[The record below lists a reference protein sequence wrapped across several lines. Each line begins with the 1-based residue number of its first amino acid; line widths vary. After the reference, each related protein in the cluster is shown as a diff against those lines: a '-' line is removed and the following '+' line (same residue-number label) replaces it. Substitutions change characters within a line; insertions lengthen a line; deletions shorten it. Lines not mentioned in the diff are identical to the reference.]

1 MACSEVAVLL
11 LARPPLLLALSLVAG
26 CSTGKLTVG
35 DEFVDDTGLDA
46 DTIDTGSD
54 TSDTSASETGT
65 NDTAVTDTSDT
76 APPDTGTADTGTT
89 DTGTA
94 TPQSCAEAKAFDPVA
109 RSGTYSID
117 PDGEGGQP
125 AFSVACDMET
135 DGGGWTRFWWYS
147 ASASWVWGSARDV
160 LQQELSQC
168 NPDAAVCLARLPDAT
183 AGELR
188 VWDGTDWATWTF
200 SPGNSTSDRAYAAF
214 TARTPS
220 DYALDVYGDS
230 WNPSRQ
236 SAVSR
241 GLTNP
246 FRCDADRE
254 IPSDGSCRNFWYTD
268 AALTTGATVRS
279 FNLDD
284 DGGYGQ
290 TAFAA
295 GGANNGSY
303 GVDVFEQRLVG
314 NATDKTLVLYY
325 R

>member
-1 MACSEVAVLL
+1 MLL

-35 DEFVDDTGLDA
+35 DAFVA
-46 DTIDTGSD
+46 DTAVDGDTASIETGSD
-54 TSDTSASETGT
+54 TSDTASTDTGT
-65 NDTAVTDTSDT
+65 NDTSMPDTSDT
-76 APPDTGTADTGTT
+76 GHGT
-89 DTGTA
+89 
-94 TPQSCAEAKAFDPVA
+94 PRSCAEAKAFDPVA
-109 RSGTYSID
+109 RSGTFTID

-125 AFSVACDMET
+125 AFPVACDMET

-147 ASASWVWGSARDV
+147 ASASWVWASARDV

-230 WNPSRQ
+230 WNPTRQ

-246 FRCDADRE
+246 YRCDADRE

>member
-1 MACSEVAVLL
+1 MLL
-11 LARPPLLLALSLVAG
+11 LARPLLLLAPSMLAG

-35 DEFVDDTGLDA
+35 DEFVDETGLDA

-54 TSDTSASETGT
+54 AYDTASNETGT

-76 APPDTGTADTGTT
+76 AAPDTGPSDTGPA

-94 TPQSCAEAKAFDPVA
+94 TPRSCAEAKAFDPVA

-125 AFSVACDMET
+125 AFPVVCDMET

-147 ASASWVWGSARDV
+147 ASASWVWGSIRDV
-160 LQQELSQC
+160 LQQELWQC
-168 NPDAAVCLARLPDAT
+168 NPEAAVCVARLPDASV
-183 AGELR
+183 GELR

-200 SPGNSTSDRAYAAF
+200 APGNSTSDRAFAAF
-214 TARTPS
+214 TDRTTS
-220 DYALDVYGDS
+220 NYELDVYGDT
-230 WNPSRQ
+230 WNPTRQ

-246 FRCDADRE
+246 YRCDADRE
-254 IPSDGSCRNFWYTD
+254 IPSDGSCRNFWYAD
-268 AALTTGATVRS
+268 VALSTGATVRS

-295 GGANNGSY
+295 GGANNASY